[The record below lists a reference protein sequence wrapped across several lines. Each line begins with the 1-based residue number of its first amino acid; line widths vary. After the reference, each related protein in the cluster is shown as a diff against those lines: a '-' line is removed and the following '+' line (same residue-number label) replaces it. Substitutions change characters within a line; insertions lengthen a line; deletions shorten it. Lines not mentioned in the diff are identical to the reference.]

1 MRLAYARIMQESNAF
16 SPVPTT
22 LADFERTHFVSGAE
36 LTRRVASRWVHEVP
50 GFVRNAELSGLHDA
64 IREARDVHIEPVPI
78 LSAWA
83 ISGGPLS
90 RDCAATLEARL
101 AEGLRR
107 AGPVDGVFLALH
119 GAMSA
124 EGEADIEARL
134 LETVRAIVGP
144 VPIACTFDLHGLL
157 TRRKMQQVDLLAAYN
172 TNPHRDH
179 RATGAR
185 AGRMLIR
192 ALRGHKTARAWRSLP
207 MITGGGAGVDFLA
220 PSSKLFRLMRSLG
233 KTPGVQDLSLFLCHP
248 WNADRELGWST
259 AAFADDQR
267 TADRIA
273 DQLAEAAWQVRDAA
287 PPRFIEVDEALARVR
302 HEKLR
307 RKLGTICWC
316 DASDVVG
323 AGGSGE
329 NTRLLAALLAAPD
342 LRSHVPLRDAD
353 AVDALWSRDIGDT
366 VELAVGGRFDPID
379 SPPVSVRGVLRHKR
393 TTGSFGRIVALD
405 LGHVQLVL
413 TEAAPLVM
421 KPAFYRQV
429 GLEPLRADI
438 TVVKSFFPF
447 RLYFLAESRLA
458 LYVKTR
464 GVTDLDRVQSLT
476 MNGPVH
482 PMTRLA
488 DWRAQDARRRAEP
501 IREAIGTGDRHR

>member
-22 LADFERTHFVSGAE
+22 LEDFERTHYLSGAE
-36 LTRRVASRWVHEVP
+36 LARSVSSRVVREVP
-50 GFVRNAELSGLHDA
+50 SFARNAELSGLHDA
-64 IREARDVHIEPVPI
+64 IRGARDVRIEPVPI

-90 RDCAATLEARL
+90 RACADTLETRL

-107 AGPVDGVFLALH
+107 AGRVDGVFLALH
-119 GAMSA
+119 GAMSSD
-124 EGEADIEARL
+124 GEPDIEARI
-134 LETVRAIVGP
+134 LETVRGIVGR

-157 TRRKMQQVDLLAAYN
+157 TRRKMQQVDLFSAYH

-179 RATGAR
+179 RETGER
-185 AGRMLIR
+185 AGRLLINAMKGKR
-192 ALRGHKTARAWRSLP
+192 SARAWRSLP

-220 PSSKLFRLMRSLG
+220 PSSRLFRLMRKLG
-233 KTPGVQDLSLFLCHP
+233 KDPRVHDLSLFLCHP
-248 WNADRELGWST
+248 WNADPELGWST

-267 TADRIA
+267 TADLYA
-273 DQLAEAAWQVRDAA
+273 DQLAEAAWQTRDV
-287 PPRFIEVDEALARVR
+287 PPPQFLEVDEALARVR
-302 HEKLR
+302 REKLR

-329 NTRLLAALLAAPD
+329 NTRLLTALLAAPD
-342 LRSHVPLRDAD
+342 LISYVPLRDAE
-353 AVDALWSRDIGDT
+353 AVAELWSRALGDT
-366 VELAVGGRFDPID
+366 VELTVGGRFDPID
-379 SPPVSVRGVLRHKR
+379 SPPQKVRGVLKHKR
-393 TTGSFGRIVALD
+393 TNVTFGRIVALD

-413 TEAAPLVM
+413 TEAPPLVM
-421 KPAFYRQV
+421 KPDFYRKV

-447 RLYFLAESRLA
+447 RLFFLAESRLA

-464 GVTDLDRVQSLT
+464 GVTDLDRVQALT

-482 PMTRLA
+482 PMARLT

-501 IREAIGTGDRHR
+501 VSEATRK

>member
-22 LADFERTHFVSGAE
+22 LADFERSHYITGAE
-36 LTRRVASRWVHEVP
+36 LARRVERRAVREVP

-64 IREARDVHIEPVPI
+64 LREAKDARIEPVPI

-90 RDCAATLEARL
+90 TECAATLEARL
-101 AEGLRR
+101 AQGLRD

-124 EGEADIEARL
+124 AGESDIEARI
-134 LETVRAIVGP
+134 LETVRSVVGD

-157 TRRKMQQVDLLAAYN
+157 TLRKMKSLDVFSAYH

-179 RATGAR
+179 RETGAR
-185 AGRMLIR
+185 AGRLLIDAMQGR
-192 ALRGHKTARAWRSLP
+192 RFARAWRSLP

-220 PSSKLFRLMRSLG
+220 PSSRLFRLMRKLG
-233 KTPGVQDLSLFLCHP
+233 KAPRVRDLSLFLCHP
-248 WNADRELGWST
+248 WNADPELGWST

-267 TADRIA
+267 TADLYA
-273 DQLAEAAWQVRDAA
+273 DQLAEAAWLTRDAT
-287 PPRFIEVDEALARVR
+287 PPRFLEVDEALARVR
-302 HEKLR
+302 SEKLR

-329 NTRLLAALLAAPD
+329 NTRLLSALLAAPD
-342 LRSHVPLRDAD
+342 LVSHVPLRDAD
-353 AVDALWSRDIGDT
+353 ALTELWPNAIGDT
-366 VELAVGGRFDPID
+366 VTLTVGGRFDPID
-379 SPPVSVRGVLRHKR
+379 SPPQRVQGVLRAKR
-393 TTGSFGRIVALD
+393 TTPTFGRIARLD

-413 TEAAPLVM
+413 TEGAPLVM
-421 KPAFYRQV
+421 KPDFYRQV
-429 GLEPLRADI
+429 GLEPLRADV

-447 RLYFLAESRLA
+447 RLFFLAESRLA

-464 GVTDLDRVQSLT
+464 GVTDLDRAHGLA

-482 PMTRLA
+482 PMTRLT
-488 DWRAQDARRRAEP
+488 DWRAQDARRRLSPDA
-501 IREAIGTGDRHR
+501 